1 MFLRFW
7 NVSIISKVGVIVI
20 FGYARV
26 STAEQKLDLQIDALL
41 KYGIDERNIFSEVAS
56 GSKNER
62 VKLHELLVYVK
73 SGDTIVVWK
82 LDRIGRSTK
91 HLVDM
96 MTFFEEKK
104 VNFVSLNENFDTS
117 TATGKLVF
125 NIFSS
130 LAQFERDLIIER
142 TNAGLVS
149 ARARGRVGGRP
160 KVDKEKISLAM
171 KMYQD
176 GKYTVREI
184 VKASGVSKATLY
196 RNVGGNVSK

>member
-1 MFLRFW
+1 MG
-7 NVSIISKVGVIVI
+7 GVLV

-26 STAEQKLDLQIDALL
+26 STVEQKLDLQFDALV
-41 KYGIDERNIFSEVAS
+41 KYGIDKRNIFSEIAS

-62 VKLHELLVYVK
+62 IKLNRLLNYVQE
-73 SGDTIVVWK
+73 GDTIVVWK

-91 HLVDM
+91 HLVDL

-142 TNAGLVS
+142 TKAGLIS

-160 KVDKEKISLAM
+160 KVDREKISLAK

-176 GKYTVREI
+176 GKYTVKEI
-184 VKASGVSKATLY
+184 VRATGISKATLY
-196 RNVGGNVSK
+196 RNVGKNVSN

>member
-1 MFLRFW
+1 M
-7 NVSIISKVGVIVI
+7 I